1 MYLELNYATE
11 VKDMTETMQIPLFP
25 PRSVPDLVGEIKKI
39 SKEIKDLYCLDDL
52 PWVLGYSG
60 GKDSSAV
67 VQLIWYA
74 IAELPPEKRTKKI
87 YVITTDTLV
96 ENPIVSTW
104 VRHSLKQMKS
114 AAIEQQLP
122 IEPHLLYPD
131 VKDTFWVNLMGK
143 GYPAPRHGFRWCTE
157 RLKILPS
164 NRFIRD
170 VVRINGEVIL
180 ILGTRKAESIK
191 RAVSMEKHE
200 IGRMSDRLNDSSNS
214 IKSLLY
220 QSPSLPNSL
229 IYSPIEDWRTDEVW
243 IYLNQWPNPWENS
256 NKDLFTM
263 YRGATADN
271 ECPLV
276 VDTSTPSCGTS
287 RFGCWVCT
295 MVSQDKSMEAMIQ
308 NDEEK
313 EWMQPLLDIRNEL
326 DIKNDRE
333 KRDFRRIYGRVEL
346 FERNMGDDKTSVE
359 PIPGPYTKF
368 WREHWLRRVLEA
380 QTHIRKTAPEEMR
393 DITLITPEELS
404 EIRRIWLEQKHEF
417 DDSLPRIYEEVT
429 GESFADSRPAAE
441 RKLLGSDEWTAIEEI
456 CTEDKM
462 HLELMAK
469 LLDTERQYYTKPR
482 RTGIYADLDK
492 CFETSSRSQDEAI
505 GNAHYQRNLK
515 TAVEDVKANPTEKIQ
530 QVKSAI
536 AQTNTSAK
544 SDTVNVAKL
553 KEELESSSS
562 PGKQLS
568 WADIKYS
575 TPDVGEGNSKD

>member
-1 MYLELNYATE
+1 
-11 VKDMTETMQIPLFP
+11 MTETMKIPLFP
-25 PRSVPDLVGEIKKI
+25 PRSVSELVAEIEKLT
-39 SKEIKDLYCLDDL
+39 KEIKELYCLDDI

-60 GKDSSAV
+60 GKDSTTV

-74 IAELPPEKRTKKI
+74 IAELQPEKRTKKI

-104 VRHSLKQMKS
+104 VRQSLKQMKS

-122 IEPHLLYPD
+122 IEPYMLYPD

-164 NRFIRD
+164 NRFVRD
-170 VVRINGEVIL
+170 MVRINGEVIL

-200 IGRMSDRLNDSSNS
+200 IGRMSDRLNNNSSS

-243 IYLNQWPNPWENS
+243 IYLNQWANPWENS

-276 VDTSTPSCGTS
+276 VDTSTPSCGSS

-326 DIKNDRE
+326 DIKNDRD

-346 FERNMGDDKTSVE
+346 FERNMGDDTTSVE

-380 QTHIRKTAPEEMR
+380 QTHIRKTAPLEMR

-404 EIRRIWLEQKHEF
+404 EIRRIWLEEKHEF

-429 GESFADSRPAAE
+429 GEPFEDSRPAAE
-441 RKLLGSDEWTAIEEI
+441 RKLLGSDEWTVIEEI
-456 CTEDKM
+456 CSEDKM

-469 LLDTERQYYTKPR
+469 LLDTERLYYTKPR

-492 CFETSSRSQDEAI
+492 CFETSSRSKEEAI

-515 TAVEDVKANPTEKIQ
+515 KAVEDIKANPTEKIQ
-530 QVKSAI
+530 QFKDAI
-536 AQTNTSAK
+536 AQTNSSAK
-544 SDTVNVAKL
+544 KDTVDIAKL
-553 KEELESSSS
+553 KEELESNSNQSR
-562 PGKQLS
+562 QLS
-568 WADIKYS
+568 WADIKFS
-575 TPDVGEGNSKD
+575 TPDVGEKNSKD

>member
-1 MYLELNYATE
+1 
-11 VKDMTETMQIPLFP
+11 MTETIKISLFP
-25 PRSVPDLVGEIKKI
+25 PRSVSELVAEIEKL
-39 SKEIKDLYCLDDL
+39 SKEIKELYCLDDI

-60 GKDSSAV
+60 GKDSTTV

-104 VRHSLKQMKS
+104 VRQSLKQMKS

-122 IEPHLLYPD
+122 IEPYMLYPD

-164 NRFIRD
+164 NRFVRD
-170 VVRINGEVIL
+170 MVRINGEVIL

-200 IGRMSDRLNDSSNS
+200 IGRMSDRLNNNSSS

-243 IYLNQWPNPWENS
+243 IYLNQWANPWENS

-276 VDTSTPSCGTS
+276 VDTSTPSCGNS

-326 DIKNDRE
+326 DIKNDRD

-346 FERNMGDDKTSVE
+346 FERNMGDDTTSVE

-380 QTHIRKTAPEEMR
+380 QTHIRKTAPLEMR

-404 EIRRIWLEQKHEF
+404 EIRRIWLEEKHEF

-429 GESFADSRPAAE
+429 GEPFEDSRPAAE
-441 RKLLGSDEWTAIEEI
+441 RKLLGSDEWAAIEEI
-456 CTEDKM
+456 CSEDKM

-492 CFETSSRSQDEAI
+492 CFETSSRSKEEAI

-515 TAVEDVKANPTEKIQ
+515 KAVEDIKANPTENIQ
-530 QVKSAI
+530 QFKDAI
-536 AQTNTSAK
+536 AQTNSSAK
-544 SDTVNVAKL
+544 NDTVDIAKL
-553 KEELESSSS
+553 KEELESNSNQSR
-562 PGKQLS
+562 QLS
-568 WADIKYS
+568 WADIKFS
-575 TPDVGEGNSKD
+575 PPNSGEEKPSD

>member
-1 MYLELNYATE
+1 
-11 VKDMTETMQIPLFP
+11 MTETMQIPLFP
-25 PRSVPDLVGEIKKI
+25 PRSVSELVAEIEKL
-39 SKEIKDLYCLDDL
+39 SKEIKELYCLDDI

-60 GKDSSAV
+60 GKDSTTV

-104 VRHSLKQMKS
+104 VRQSLKQMKS

-122 IEPHLLYPD
+122 IEPYMLYPD

-164 NRFIRD
+164 NRFVRD
-170 VVRINGEVIL
+170 MVRINGEVIL

-200 IGRMSDRLNDSSNS
+200 IGRMSDRLNNNSSS

-243 IYLNQWPNPWENS
+243 IYLNQWANPWENS

-276 VDTSTPSCGTS
+276 VDTSTPSCGSS

-326 DIKNDRE
+326 DIKDDRD

-346 FERNMGDDKTSVE
+346 FERNMGDDTTSVE

-380 QTHIRKTAPEEMR
+380 QTHVRKTAPLEMR

-404 EIRRIWLEQKHEF
+404 EIRRIWLEEKHEF

-429 GESFADSRPAAE
+429 GEPFEDSRPAAE

-456 CTEDKM
+456 CSEDKM

-482 RTGIYADLDK
+482 RTGIYGDLDK
-492 CFETSSRSQDEAI
+492 CFETSSRSKEEAI

-515 TAVEDVKANPTEKIQ
+515 KAVEDIKANPTENIQ
-530 QVKSAI
+530 QFKDAI
-536 AQTNTSAK
+536 AQTNSSAK
-544 SDTVNVAKL
+544 NDTVDIAKL
-553 KEELESSSS
+553 KEELESNSNQSR
-562 PGKQLS
+562 QLS
-568 WADIKYS
+568 WADIKFS
-575 TPDVGEGNSKD
+575 PPNSGEEKPSD